1 MRLNMAWQH
10 ADCPTVGTATQIH
23 GIIHPMP
30 LETAFGRLTP
40 IGGGYHSVVY
50 ANDRDQII
58 KVYKHNNG
66 INKLE
71 ADNMARAGL
80 SEWVLDTPSI
90 NGQEALVMRR
100 FEGKPV
106 SPATLAAALPALGG
120 FLRQLH
126 SKTFAPINT
135 EQIRLKLEKFTTRL
149 QPYPDLEPMFA
160 QVEAAL
166 ESSILAVPSRFCHL
180 DLWFENILFAPP
192 DQVRVVDWHKAAED
206 DAARD
211 YALLFTGT
219 LELLPIERATQAIL
233 ELAQLEAG
241 VTQRLPAY
249 VALTTLH
256 DLFWFLE
263 KQPDGFAAAYSL
275 KVPRVK
281 WFLQAI

>member
-1 MRLNMAWQH
+1 
-10 ADCPTVGTATQIH
+10 
-23 GIIHPMP
+23 MP

-58 KVYKHNNG
+58 KVYRHNNG
-66 INKLE
+66 LNRLE
-71 ADNMARAGL
+71 AHNMARAGL
-80 SEWVLDTPSI
+80 SDWVLDTPTV
-90 NGQEALVMRR
+90 NGQEALLMRR

-106 SPATLAAALPALGG
+106 SINTLAAALPALGG

-126 SKTFAPINT
+126 AKTFASINT
-135 EQIRLKLEKFTTRL
+135 APIKHKLEKFRSRL
-149 QPYPDLEPMFA
+149 QPYPDLEPLFGLV
-160 QVEAAL
+160 QSAL
-166 ESSILAVPSRFCHL
+166 DSGILAVPSRFCHL

-219 LELLPIERATQAIL
+219 LELLPIEQASQAIV

-241 VTQRLPAY
+241 VMERLPAY

-263 KQPDGFAAAYSL
+263 KQPEGFAAAYRL
-275 KVPRVK
+275 KVPRVT
-281 WFLQAI
+281 WFLRAS